1 MPSNFTCTIK
11 LRLQYICTL
20 RKYVCNWSPA
30 MCQYMHDHESHTNQL
45 IDNRLS
51 TCLPSSWIPFLHTQ
65 CIIDVFSF
73 IYVHGS
79 ILSSHNTKKMSWFG
93 SLLGPL
99 RSECCWSLFP
109 PSSCLKCT
117 KRSRII
123 PMYCMIISLSH
134 IAQVCISL
142 LIFIPESG
150 HDSSYPYSNTFTS
163 FHWPTLYMIW

>member
-1 MPSNFTCTIK
+1 MLSTGLSCNVISSSAPLTTQWAYCNK
-11 LRLQYICTL
+11 LIPYS
-20 RKYVCNWSPA
+20 RKYWRSLNFYIHSA
-30 MCQYMHDHESHTNQL
+30 S
-45 IDNRLS
+45 
-51 TCLPSSWIPFLHTQ
+51 
-65 CIIDVFSF
+65 IIDVFSF
-73 IYVHGS
+73 IYMHGS
-79 ILSSHNTKKMSWFG
+79 ILSSHDTKKMSWFG

-134 IAQVCISL
+134 IAQLCISL

-163 FHWPTLYMIW
+163 FHWPTVYMIW